1 MFLRFLQVAA
11 RTALEFVFLLG
22 LLVHLFQKYLLNT
35 YYVLGSVLDDGRTVN
50 KRGKSWLSWRLH
62 FSGVRKWR
70 HTHTNGIIA
79 MEKNKE
85 ENEYWEMIRKL

>member
-50 KRGKSWLSWRLH
+50 KRGKSLH
-62 FSGVRKWR
+62 GGCILVEIESGD
-70 HTHTNGIIA
+70 THTQ
-79 MEKNKE
+79 MV
-85 ENEYWEMIRKL
+85 